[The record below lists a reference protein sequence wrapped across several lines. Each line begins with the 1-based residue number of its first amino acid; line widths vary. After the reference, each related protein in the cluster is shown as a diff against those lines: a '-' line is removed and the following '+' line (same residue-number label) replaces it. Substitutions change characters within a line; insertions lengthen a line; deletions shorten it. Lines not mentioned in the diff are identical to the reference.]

1 MIMLKKSSILI
12 VDDVPDNLHLL
23 MQMLPA
29 DHYSVRPVTNG
40 RRALE
45 AAFHAPPDLI
55 LLDIKMPEMDGFMV
69 CGQLKAEPKL
79 KEIPVIFISA
89 LNETEDK
96 LKAFD
101 AGGVDYITKPFQQRE
116 VLARVKTHLEI
127 RAQKSALEHSLQQQK
142 SLEELRDSL
151 TQMIVH
157 DMKSPLMAIDGQ
169 LKMLQVFE
177 AESLSPDALRY
188 IADAR
193 TGSGRLVKM
202 MEDMLAISKM
212 EVGKLTL
219 NLVPVDLRG
228 LAQQVVA
235 GLTPML
241 GSKSIVINAEDPI
254 ATMMLD
260 QELISRVFQ
269 NLLINSL
276 KFSPEDGLIQVNF
289 SPLAQGVLVEV
300 QDSGPGIAQEYQ
312 KRIFEKFGQVE
323 SALKRRGTGLGL
335 TFCKLAIEAHG
346 GEIGLTSA
354 PGAGST
360 FWFILNTSQTSISV
374 TATN

>member
-1 MIMLKKSSILI
+1 
-12 VDDVPDNLHLL
+12 
-23 MQMLPA
+23 
-29 DHYSVRPVTNG
+29 
-40 RRALE
+40 
-45 AAFHAPPDLI
+45 
-55 LLDIKMPEMDGFMV
+55 
-69 CGQLKAEPKL
+69 
-79 KEIPVIFISA
+79 
-89 LNETEDK
+89 
-96 LKAFD
+96 
-101 AGGVDYITKPFQQRE
+101 
-116 VLARVKTHLEI
+116 
-127 RAQKSALEHSLQQQK
+127 
-142 SLEELRDSL
+142 
-151 TQMIVH
+151 
-157 DMKSPLMAIDGQ
+157 
-169 LKMLQVFE
+169 
-177 AESLSPDALRY
+177 
-188 IADAR
+188 
-193 TGSGRLVKM
+193 
-202 MEDMLAISKM
+202 
-212 EVGKLTL
+212 VGKLTL

-254 ATMMLD
+254 VTMMLD